1 MNIPINKDLEEEYKS
16 EWMKGFDY
24 REIGFVV
31 ISIIIIA
38 GVAVLAWWKFG
49 VPIDIC
55 IYIGLPFGFP
65 FLILGFKKIQGLTV
79 DAYLKEMLY
88 EWRTRELVYDA
99 DEIPEENR
107 VFTMERKKK
116 RRGGR
121 IGEKEK

>member
-49 VPIDIC
+49 VSIDIC

-107 VFTMERKKK
+107 VFTMERKKEKK
-116 RRGGR
+116 RRKNR
-121 IGEKEK
+121 